1 MLQQVNN
8 HGTYVK
14 INTFV
19 IKVRVEAAAHVRSK
33 ELPVIC

>member
-19 IKVRVEAAAHVRSK
+19 IKVRVDAAAHVRSK
-33 ELPVIC
+33 QIPVIC